1 MYKLITLAAGT
12 MMATAAFGQM
22 ATTKETTTTKSN
34 PAMTTT
40 RHTTVTR
47 TSTHRHMTN
56 MPMHAGVT
64 FGRAQHIALNARPGR
79 VVSHRIDQER
89 GGPAYSF
96 NIRSRGRLFEVDVSR
111 RNGAIVENR
120 MKGRA

>member
-1 MYKLITLAAGT
+1 MYKLLTLAAGT
-12 MMATAAFGQM
+12 MLATAAFGQTTM
-22 ATTKETTTTKSN
+22 TKETVRTKSA
-34 PAMTTT
+34 PAMTTV
-40 RHTTVTR
+40 RHTTVTK
-47 TSTHRHMTN
+47 TTMHRRMTN
-56 MPMHAGVT
+56 VPMHGVS
-64 FGRAQHIALNARPGR
+64 FARAQQIALNARSGR
-79 VVSHRIDQER
+79 IVSHRMDQER

>member
-1 MYKLITLAAGT
+1 MFKLITLAAGA
-12 MMATAAFGQM
+12 MIATAAFGQ
-22 ATTKETTTTKSN
+22 ATMTRETTTTRSN
-34 PAMTTT
+34 PGMTTT

-47 TSTHRHMTN
+47 TSTHRRMTN
-56 MPMHAGVT
+56 VPMRGISLA
-64 FGRAQHIALNARPGR
+64 RARDIALNARPGR
-79 VVSHRIDQER
+79 IVSHRIDQER

-111 RNGAIVENR
+111 RTGRIVENR

>member
-12 MMATAAFGQM
+12 MIATAAFGQSTM
-22 ATTKETTTTKSN
+22 TRETTTTKAN
-34 PAMTTT
+34 PAMSTV

-47 TSTHRHMTN
+47 TTMHRRMTN
-56 MPMHAGVT
+56 VPMHGVS
-64 FGRAQHIALNARPGR
+64 FNRAQDIALDARPGR
-79 VVSHRIDQER
+79 IVSHRMDMER